1 MEGLLC
7 WCYVTGKLLKR
18 AKELLKK
25 TFLIG
30 LLYFGEQ
37 EDVRMFFFNLVLLMR
52 FLSKLSLS
60 LARKNTWEKGYSNF
74 LIFQKPYFRLFSRS
88 ARLGSVGARVVC
100 RTDVLQDLQGSLIDV
115 QRKTLKQNQSWNIQ
129 LFSVHANVQ
138 PCLLQLHA
146 GCPFS
151 WQVISYYS
159 KPPLQQ

>member
-1 MEGLLC
+1 MLRHRKTSQKSKGAAE
-7 WCYVTGKLLKR
+7 
-18 AKELLKK
+18 KK
-25 TFLIG
+25 NFFIWSVIFWGAGGRENVFLQFSFTDAIPVNII
-30 LLYFGEQ
+30 LFSGEKKI
-37 EDVRMFFFNLVLLMR
+37 L
-52 FLSKLSLS
+52 
-60 LARKNTWEKGYSNF
+60 EKGFSNF

-151 WQVISYYS
+151 
-159 KPPLQQ
+159 